1 MEEEKLIEGLA
12 ADTSPTAE
20 AAVPPLHEERAREE
34 NTDMPPAE
42 ISADGNFFAQNLPET
57 PSTASELRPTAC
69 NSERNWAEEWAELAK
84 EHPEVIGKT
93 LPNDI
98 YEVCINSDRPPLRV
112 YESMMLEK
120 LSGEVARLQQENET
134 LRQNAANAMRA
145 PVIGVAGSGVRND
158 AEDDFLRGFNNFLS
172 L

>member
-1 MEEEKLIEGLA
+1 MEEEKLIEGLTE
-12 ADTSPTAE
+12 DTSPTADAELNTESSMPEKSDTGLFLCPE
-20 AAVPPLHEERAREE
+20 AGASVP
-34 NTDMPPAE
+34 
-42 ISADGNFFAQNLPET
+42 S
-57 PSTASELRPTAC
+57 STASGPPSPSGEGLNAP
-69 NSERNWAEEWAELAK
+69 RNWAEEWAELAK

-120 LSGEVARLQQENET
+120 LTGEVARLQKENET
-134 LRQNAANAMRA
+134 LRQNAANSMRA
-145 PVIGVAGSGVRND
+145 PVTGVAGSGVKND
-158 AEDDFLRGFNNFLS
+158 AEDDFLRGFNNFLN

>member
-1 MEEEKLIEGLA
+1 MEDNLIEGLTE
-12 ADTSPTAE
+12 DTSPTAE
-20 AAVPPLHEERAREE
+20 AAVPPLPEARAREE
-34 NTDMPPAE
+34 NTEMPPAE
-42 ISADGNFFAQNLPET
+42 ISADGNFFAQNPPET
-57 PSTASELRPTAC
+57 PSTASELRPTAS
-69 NSERNWAEEWAELAK
+69 NPERDWAKEWAELAK

-120 LSGEVARLQQENET
+120 LTGEVARLQKENET
-134 LRQNAANAMRA
+134 LRQNAANSMRA
-145 PVIGVAGSGVRND
+145 PVTGVAGSGVKND
-158 AEDDFLRGFNNFLS
+158 AEDDFIRGFNNFLN

>member
-1 MEEEKLIEGLA
+1 MEEEKIIEGLA

-42 ISADGNFFAQNLPET
+42 ISADGNFFAQKQEESPAC
-57 PSTASELRPTAC
+57 SSEPAAC
-69 NSERNWAEEWAELAK
+69 SSNSARDWSAEWAELAR

-120 LSGEVARLQQENET
+120 LNAEVSRLQKENET
-134 LRQNAANAMRA
+134 LRQNAANSMRA
-145 PVIGVAGSGVRND
+145 PVTGVAGSGVTGT
-158 AEDDFLRGFNNFLS
+158 AEDEFLRGFNNFLNC
-172 L
+172 

>member
-1 MEEEKLIEGLA
+1 MEDNLIP
-12 ADTSPTAE
+12 SSVTAE
-20 AAVPPLHEERAREE
+20 AATPSPSGEGLENEL

-42 ISADGNFFAQNLPET
+42 ISADGNFFAQNPPES
-57 PSTASELRPTAC
+57 PSTASELRPTAS
-69 NSERNWAEEWAELAK
+69 NPERDWAKEWAELAK

-112 YESMMLEK
+112 YESMMLER
-120 LSGEVARLQQENET
+120 LTGEVARLQKENET
-134 LRQNAANAMRA
+134 LRQNAANSMRA
-145 PVIGVAGSGVRND
+145 PVTGVAGSGVKND
-158 AEDDFLRGFNNFLS
+158 AEDDFIRGFNNFLN

>member
-1 MEEEKLIEGLA
+1 MEDNLIEGLTE
-12 ADTSPTAE
+12 DTSPTAE
-20 AAVPPLHEERAREE
+20 AAVQE
-34 NTDMPPAE
+34 NNDMPPAE
-42 ISADGNFFAQNLPET
+42 ISADGNFFAQNPPEA
-57 PSTASELRPTAC
+57 PSTAYGLRATG
-69 NSERNWAEEWAELAK
+69 STERDLVAEWAELAK

-120 LSGEVARLQQENET
+120 LTGEVARLQKENET
-134 LRQNAANAMRA
+134 LRQNAANSMRA
-145 PVIGVAGSGVRND
+145 PVTGVAGSGVKND
-158 AEDDFLRGFNNFLS
+158 AEDDFIRGFNNFLN

>member
-1 MEEEKLIEGLA
+1 MEDNLIP
-12 ADTSPTAE
+12 SSVTAE
-20 AAVPPLHEERAREE
+20 AATPSPSGEGFENEL

-42 ISADGNFFAQNLPET
+42 ISADGNFFAQNPPES
-57 PSTASELRPTAC
+57 PSTASELRPTAS
-69 NSERNWAEEWAELAK
+69 NPERDWAKEWAELAK

-120 LSGEVARLQQENET
+120 LTGEVARLQKENET
-134 LRQNAANAMRA
+134 LRQNAANSMRA
-145 PVIGVAGSGVRND
+145 PVTGVAGSGVKND
-158 AEDDFLRGFNNFLS
+158 AEDDFLRGFNNFLN

>member
-1 MEEEKLIEGLA
+1 MEDNLIP
-12 ADTSPTAE
+12 SSVTAE
-20 AAVPPLHEERAREE
+20 AATPSPSGEGLENEL

-42 ISADGNFFAQNLPET
+42 ISADGNFFALNPPET
-57 PSTASELRPTAC
+57 PSTASELRPTAS
-69 NSERNWAEEWAELAK
+69 NPERDWAKEWAELAK

-120 LSGEVARLQQENET
+120 LSGEVARLQKENET
-134 LRQNAANAMRA
+134 LRQNAANSMRA
-145 PVIGVAGSGVRND
+145 PVTGVAGSGVKND
-158 AEDDFLRGFNNFLS
+158 AEDDFIRGFNNFLN